1 MRVPAASPL
10 FPRRAAVARAFSL
23 IEVIAAVVIFGLGM
37 IAVIGLYGPVTKS
50 VATVADAEAAARVAD
65 AVRSR
70 LATIPFESALP
81 LLQDPAALRKKDG
94 DGAYNPNDGTKY
106 PEVLFASQDGL
117 VGIYDPAENQRQWR
131 VANPNGALRTMRAD
145 EKYFE
150 IDLIRQTAISP
161 AADDTGAAVV
171 AYTMRVRWPAFL
183 RTSSA
188 TTVQSAQ
195 NPGGGGVTFD
205 HGRKGVLFFAG
216 TISR

>member
-1 MRVPAASPL
+1 MTWRATPPPG
-10 FPRRAAVARAFSL
+10 PRRATAARAFSL

-70 LATIPFESALP
+70 LATLSFESAVALV
-81 LLQDPAALRKKDG
+81 QDPAAIRKKDG
-94 DGAYNPNDGTKY
+94 DGAYNPNDGAKY

-117 VGIYDPAENQRQWR
+117 VGVYDPAENQRQWR
-131 VANPNGALRTMRAD
+131 VPNPNGALRTMRAD

-150 IDLIRQTAISP
+150 IDLIRQMTISP
-161 AADDTGAAVV
+161 AADDAGAAVI
-171 AYTMRVRWPAFL
+171 AYSMRVRWPAFL